1 MNKDLVTI
9 SRLALAGN
17 EADIRLFLAKFIR
30 KMKKDDPE
38 TTDELEK
45 LLKQVP
51 PKRNTALR
59 KNVMDMPQEANH
71 RLADIS
77 EEVFKYLKV
86 WDSTESLESLL
97 LSDEL
102 ESSLGIV
109 IEEHLP
115 QNLEILH
122 SNNLKPVSSIIFQ
135 GPPGVGKSLTAKWLA
150 KKLKLPLYILDLSSV
165 MSSYMGQ
172 TGNNLRLV
180 LDFAK
185 SNPCVLFLDEIDAI
199 AKKRGDNSDVGELK
213 RLVTVL
219 LQEIENWPDT
229 GMLIAATNHH
239 ELLDP
244 ALWRRFDLD
253 LNFGLP
259 SEAQIQK
266 SLEVL
271 FGEDYKFFKS
281 WNVLLQIKFQGL
293 SYSLIKRE
301 VNKLRKMK
309 LMYKDNLSKNMICDY
324 LTKDISKLSKQEQ
337 IQLSVD
343 LVLKQKLSQLKVSN
357 LTGVSRDTLRKKIAQ
372 YTGDV
377 NE

>member
-30 KMKKDDPE
+30 KMKKDDPD
-38 TTDELEK
+38 TTNELEA

-51 PKRNTALR
+51 PKRNTTLR
-59 KNVMDMPQEANH
+59 KNVMDMPQTENNH
-71 RLADIS
+71 LADKS

-86 WDSTESLESLL
+86 WDSSESLDSLL

-102 ESSLGIV
+102 EASLGLV
-109 IEEHLP
+109 IEERLP
-115 QNLEILH
+115 KYLEMLH
-122 SNNLKPVSSIIFQ
+122 ANKLKPVSSIIFQ

-150 KKLKLPLYILDLSSV
+150 SKLQLPLYILDLSAV

-185 SNPCVLFLDEIDAI
+185 SHSCVLFLDEIDAI

-219 LQEIENWPDT
+219 LQEIENWPDS
-229 GMLIAATNHH
+229 GMLIAATNHQ

-259 SEAQIQK
+259 NEAQIQK
-266 SLEVL
+266 SLEVV
-271 FGEDYKFFKS
+271 FGKDYQFFKT
-281 WNVLLQIKFQGL
+281 WDALLQIKFQGL

-309 LMYKDNLSKNMICDY
+309 LMYNDELSKKMICDY
-324 LTKDISKLSKQEQ
+324 LTKDINKLSKQEQ

-343 LVLKQKLSQLKVSN
+343 LVLKQNLSQLKVSK
-357 LTGVSRDTLRKKIAQ
+357 LTGISRDTLRKKIAQ
-372 YTGDV
+372 YEEGV
-377 NE
+377 